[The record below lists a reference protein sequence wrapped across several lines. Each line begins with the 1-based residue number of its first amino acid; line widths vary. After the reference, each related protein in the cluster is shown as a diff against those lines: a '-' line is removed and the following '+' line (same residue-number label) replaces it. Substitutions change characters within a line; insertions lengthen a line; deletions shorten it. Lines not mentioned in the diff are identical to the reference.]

1 MVVNTGPSQVILEGN
16 VTGVAIH
23 ITPRSELVL
32 RVLMEFLVAGQTV
45 LRQGQVHLP
54 RDLLLGIEDMKA
66 LALFA

>member
-1 MVVNTGPSQVILEGN
+1 MNTGPPQVILERN

-23 ITPRSELVL
+23 ITPRSEPMV
-32 RVLMEFLVAGQTV
+32 RVFMKFLVASQTV

-54 RDLLLGIEDMKA
+54 RDLLLSIDYMKA